1 MHLGIWIG
9 FIALILALL
18 AIDLV
23 VVNRRQHTPTFR
35 EASLWSA
42 LWISLGL
49 AFSLV
54 IYRLYALGLAGDGSL
69 SPHGAALQYL
79 TAYVVEESL
88 SVDNLFVFALIFSRF
103 NVPLEL
109 QHPVLFWGIL
119 GALILRGIMIGLGA
133 VLLAHFSWMTYI
145 FGGFLLLTAV
155 RLLVARR
162 EEINPEGNLLLRAA
176 RRLFPVTER
185 FEGRRFFV
193 RPGRQVL
200 HDAAL
205 GGAAA
210 RGEHGR
216 GLRRGLDPRRL
227 RGDRASP
234 IIVFTSNVF
243 AILGLRA
250 LFTVLARAIHRF
262 RHLKTSLVF
271 VLAYV
276 GVKMLLAEHYHIPAP
291 VSLAFIGGIL
301 AVGVLASLRGTP
313 ADAESRGLGGPR
325 RRRVPH
331 PALGNLADELR
342 RPSPSSAARP
352 TRARCDSSP
361 RR

>member
-9 FIALILALL
+9 FIMLIMVLL

-23 VVNRRQHTPTFR
+23 VVNRRQHTPTFT

-54 IYRLYALGLAGDGSL
+54 IYRLYALGLAGDGSID
-69 SPHGAALQYL
+69 PRGAALQYL

-88 SVDNLFVFALIFSRF
+88 SVDNLFIFALIFSRF
-103 NVPLEL
+103 SVPLDL

-119 GALILRGIMIGLGA
+119 GALILRGIMIGVGA
-133 VLLAHFSWMTYI
+133 VLLSHFSWMTYI
-145 FGGFLLLTAV
+145 FGGFLIFTAV
-155 RLLVARR
+155 RLMLARR
-162 EEINPEGNLLLRAA
+162 EEIHPEGNLLLRTA
-176 RRLFPVTER
+176 RRFFPVTEA

-193 RPGRQVL
+193 KRAGKLFMTPLFVVL
-200 HDAAL
+200 LLVESTDVVFAVDSIPAVF
-205 GGAAA
+205 AVT
-210 RGEHGR
+210 RE
-216 GLRRGLDPRRL
+216 
-227 RGDRASP
+227 P

-271 VLAYV
+271 LLAYV

-301 AVGVLASLRGTP
+301 AVGVIASLRGGP
-313 ADAESRGLGGPR
+313 ADAETE
-325 RRRVPH
+325 
-331 PALGNLADELR
+331 A
-342 RPSPSSAARP
+342 
-352 TRARCDSSP
+352 
-361 RR
+361 

>member
-9 FIALILALL
+9 FIALIIGLL
-18 AIDLV
+18 ILDLIV
-23 VVNRRQHTPTFR
+23 VHRRDHTPTFK

-54 IYRLYALGLAGDGSL
+54 IYKLYAMGLAGDGTL
-69 SPHGAALQYL
+69 APRVAAFQYL

-103 NVPLEL
+103 SVPLEL

-119 GALILRGIMIGLGA
+119 GALILRGIMIGVGA
-133 VLLAHFSWMTYI
+133 VLLSRFSWMTYI
-145 FGGFLLLTAV
+145 FGGFLIFTAA

-162 EEINPEGNLLLRAA
+162 EEIHPEGNLLLRTA
-176 RRLFPVTER
+176 RRFFPVTKH

-193 RPGRQVL
+193 RREHKLYMTPLFVVL
-200 HDAAL
+200 LMVESTDVVFAVDSIPAVF
-205 GGAAA
+205 AVT
-210 RGEHGR
+210 RE
-216 GLRRGLDPRRL
+216 PM
-227 RGDRASP
+227 
-234 IIVFTSNVF
+234 IVFTSNVF

-262 RHLKTSLVF
+262 KYLKTSLVF
-271 VLAYV
+271 LLAYV

-291 VSLAFIGGIL
+291 VSLAIIGGIL
-301 AVGVLASLRGTP
+301 TVGVIASVRSSA
-313 ADAESRGLGGPR
+313 ADAESG
-325 RRRVPH
+325 
-331 PALGNLADELR
+331 
-342 RPSPSSAARP
+342 
-352 TRARCDSSP
+352 T
-361 RR
+361 